1 MMDEA
6 ELRGKT
12 MKQLKSL
19 LWNTNELMNRPK
31 RMLWYVKNELIL
43 DAIIISREIN
53 RRKEI
58 KRRKR
63 IKRKRK
69 CPGM

>member
-12 MKQLKSL
+12 MKQLKYL
-19 LWNTNELMNRPK
+19 LWSTNELMNRPK